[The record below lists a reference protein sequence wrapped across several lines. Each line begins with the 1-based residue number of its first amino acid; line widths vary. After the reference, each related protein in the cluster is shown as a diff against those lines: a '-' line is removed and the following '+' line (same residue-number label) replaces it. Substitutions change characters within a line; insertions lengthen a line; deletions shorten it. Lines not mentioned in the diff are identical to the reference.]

1 MSESKIGGEYGEVR
15 AEIDVQALNKYL
27 AQYAKEVKV
36 PVEVKQFKYGQSNP
50 TYFLTDAN
58 KTRFVMRKKP
68 AGKLL
73 SATAHAIERE
83 YKILNAIHTHNT
95 RTKTSNPI
103 PIPQPIVLCEDSS
116 IIGTPFYVMEFLDG
130 RIFTDPRMPQIP
142 QEERKQCWLSA
153 VRSLA
158 ALSSLVPSEVGLD
171 DFGPH
176 TPYFPR
182 QIKSLSRVSQA
193 QAQAVDVDTKVP
205 VGPIPYFDEMIAWY
219 KDHLPDERK
228 TGLRIVHGDYKI
240 DNLIFHPTEPRV
252 IGILDWELCTLGSP
266 LADLANLLMPFHI
279 TSKQVPPPDA
289 ITGFKDLPASE
300 VPCSLE
306 EIERA
311 FCTGF
316 GIPYPIH
323 EMVYANSW
331 MFFRLAIILQG
342 ISARYARRQASS
354 ANAKAQGQRFPM
366 LGRMAKELSKEGGSS
381 RLAAKL

>member
-1 MSESKIGGEYGEVR
+1 MFI
-15 AEIDVQALNKYL
+15 L
-27 AQYAKEVKV
+27 
-36 PVEVKQFKYGQSNP
+36 
-50 TYFLTDAN
+50 TYSS

-228 TGLRIVHGDYKI
+228 TGLRI
-240 DNLIFHPTEPRV
+240 
-252 IGILDWELCTLGSP
+252 
-266 LADLANLLMPFHI
+266 
-279 TSKQVPPPDA
+279 
-289 ITGFKDLPASE
+289 
-300 VPCSLE
+300 
-306 EIERA
+306 
-311 FCTGF
+311 
-316 GIPYPIH
+316 
-323 EMVYANSW
+323 
-331 MFFRLAIILQG
+331 
-342 ISARYARRQASS
+342 
-354 ANAKAQGQRFPM
+354 
-366 LGRMAKELSKEGGSS
+366 
-381 RLAAKL
+381 

>member
-1 MSESKIGGEYGEVR
+1 MSDSKIGGEYGEVR
-15 AEIDVQALNKYL
+15 ARIDVQALNNYL
-27 AQYAKEVKV
+27 EQHAKEVKT

-50 TYFLTDAN
+50 TYFLTDTN

-68 AGKLL
+68 AGRLL

-83 YKILNAIHTHNT
+83 YKILHAIHTHNT
-95 RTKTSNPI
+95 RTKTNPI
-103 PIPQPIVLCEDSS
+103 PIPRPIVLCEDSS
-116 IIGTPFYVMEFLDG
+116 VIGTPFYVMEFLDG

-193 QAQAVDVDTKVP
+193 QAQAVDIDTNVP
-205 VGPIPYFDEMIAWY
+205 VGPIPDFDELIAWY
-219 KDHLPDERK
+219 KGHLPDERK

-266 LADLANLLMPFHI
+266 LADLANLLMPFHV
-279 TSKQVPPPDA
+279 TSKEIPPPDA
-289 ITGFKDLPASE
+289 ITGFKDLTASE

-306 EIERA
+306 ELERA
-311 FCTGF
+311 FCEGF
-316 GIPYPIH
+316 GVPYPIP

-331 MFFRLAIILQG
+331 MFFRLSIILQG
-342 ISARYARRQASS
+342 IAARYARRQASS
-354 ANAKAQGQRFPM
+354 ANAKAQGARFPM
-366 LGRMAKELSKEGGSS
+366 IGRMAKELTKEGEIP
-381 RLAAKL
+381 RPAAKL